1 MSRLGRGCLAL
12 ALSCG
17 GTTQN
22 DGAGLGSGDG
32 AGPGDG
38 DDSGVGE
45 DSGGAGDSGGEGVVD
60 GLGAITGP
68 GFAYVNAETGQVN
81 FQALRPYRFG
91 NFIDYLDGVAKAAA
105 QSTTWVP
112 APVPVIGTVNVHIE
126 QLHLD
131 FGQQPPGESRG
142 SSDGRVA

>member
-1 MSRLGRGCLAL
+1 MANDDQTNNESNR
-12 ALSCG
+12 SE
-17 GTTQN
+17 GTNEELVLQ
-22 DGAGLGSGDG
+22 A
-32 AGPGDG
+32 AA
-38 DDSGVGE
+38 E
-45 DSGGAGDSGGEGVVD
+45 VVD
-60 GLGAITGP
+60 HSFEVMKWERLLRRFASVLRRSGLGAITGP

-81 FQALRPYRFG
+81 FQALSPYRFG

-105 QSTTWVP
+105 HSTTWVP